1 MMHTI
6 LDLFKSN
13 NSLQERKKAVIL
25 VGSIFHTITQVLIVD
40 FFVYNYYQ

>member
-13 NSLQERKKAVIL
+13 NYLQERKRAVIL
-25 VGSIFHTITQVLIVD
+25 VGSIFHTITQVFVVD
-40 FFVYNYYQ
+40 IFVDNYYQ